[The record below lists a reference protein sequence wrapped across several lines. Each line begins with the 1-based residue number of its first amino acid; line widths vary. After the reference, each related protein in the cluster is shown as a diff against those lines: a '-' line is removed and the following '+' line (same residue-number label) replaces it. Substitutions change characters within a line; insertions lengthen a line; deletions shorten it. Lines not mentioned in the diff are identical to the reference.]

1 MFILRRCKGCRN
13 ISFTSSNLVSKTI
26 LNTLCMLLCIVT
38 GQANFSMERT
48 SLVVGGFT
56 QPTVARGIIEGQA
69 GAQRG
74 FSQRFLWIFPKP
86 VFGHLETIT
95 GDDQEESKIMG

>member
-1 MFILRRCKGCRN
+1 MFILRKCKGCTLEYKLDFIKSCFKNN
-13 ISFTSSNLVSKTI
+13 IEHI
-26 LNTLCMLLCIVT
+26 LCIVT
-38 GQANFSMERT
+38 GQANVSVERT